1 MSARSFTR
9 AFLREIGQTPAAYVE
24 GLRIEHARVLLE
36 DGARSL
42 DGVARAVGFSSP
54 EVLRRVFIVGLAS
67 HRLPTGT
74 GLAATGYLTLTA
86 SRRDDGGGPGE
97 GIDISR
103 SL

>member
-54 EVLRRVFIVGLAS
+54 EVLRRVFHRRLGVSPSAYRDRFGG
-67 HRLPTGT
+67 HRLPD
-74 GLAATGYLTLTA
+74 AD
-86 SRRDDGGGPGE
+86 RVPP
-97 GIDISR
+97 
-103 SL
+103 